1 MASDWCQRASQL
13 HVTSQVLTYGLEN
26 NDPEWIQQQ
35 ARMGVAAAIVD
46 DVDRIAPLARN
57 KGLDVSEL
65 EQMEQPPV
73 YQQPLD
79 IVKLLGAAAPALT
92 RVKQMT

>member
-1 MASDWCQRASQL
+1 MSAGSPP

-57 KGLDVSEL
+57 KGLDVSDL